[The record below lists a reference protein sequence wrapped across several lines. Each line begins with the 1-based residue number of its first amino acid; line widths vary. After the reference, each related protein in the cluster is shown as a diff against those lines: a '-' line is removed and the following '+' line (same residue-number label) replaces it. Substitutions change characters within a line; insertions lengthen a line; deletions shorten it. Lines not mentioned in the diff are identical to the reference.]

1 MTLAAVWPPR
11 RSLSKTQQ
19 PLLTPSSPERELGC
33 GHTSS
38 SGCGCYSHSPRNL
51 VRPWGV
57 GGSPHLQK
65 AGHGADVVGACS
77 LPHIVHPLACLQ
89 HNTSSVTHQ
98 PPQSHCS
105 PWGPSRGKTATL
117 KQRIKRA
124 PHLHWVGA
132 GNFLVLPRG
141 PVLSEPSP
149 GPLLPEDH
157 YSEGDRGK
165 GVLQLHSILS
175 ECFWAGGVVE
185 GGILR
190 WQGPTVLRATRT
202 SPTLLFIHHLRA
214 ALKASPPL
222 FQSQKAKEERRK
234 GSSSGSRLD
243 GNSEPPSSTY
253 PVDEDK
259 LGQAG
264 VGVLHPA
271 EGVHHLPAV
280 ELLHH
285 LLQAPLCSR
294 HREGQQAR
302 QLLPA
307 LAQCPPGK
315 ETQPA
320 SEPGF
325 SVPPAPESD
334 SWSCP
339 Y

>member
-1 MTLAAVWPPR
+1 MLVTLAAVWPPR

-175 ECFWAGGVVE
+175 ECFWAGGGGGGWDSALARPHCPSGHKDFTHSSVHSPPPSCPE
-185 GGILR
+185 GKSSSVPITEGKGGKKERQFFWVTPR
-190 WQGPTVLRATRT
+190 WELRA
-202 SPTLLFIHHLRA
+202 PQFYV
-214 ALKASPPL
+214 
-222 FQSQKAKEERRK
+222 
-234 GSSSGSRLD
+234 
-243 GNSEPPSSTY
+243 PS
-253 PVDEDK
+253 
-259 LGQAG
+259 
-264 VGVLHPA
+264 
-271 EGVHHLPAV
+271 
-280 ELLHH
+280 
-285 LLQAPLCSR
+285 
-294 HREGQQAR
+294 
-302 QLLPA
+302 
-307 LAQCPPGK
+307 
-315 ETQPA
+315 
-320 SEPGF
+320 
-325 SVPPAPESD
+325 
-334 SWSCP
+334 
-339 Y
+339 